1 MVRDFSESVTNFA
14 GQHGSFSSCLS
25 LRRALNGLASNG
37 KYAAGH
43 VVSPKHVVMT
53 RRHLT
58 ATQTR
63 GSIGPR
69 SSRSA
74 LPGVGVAGLPSSGIT
89 TVALRIT
96 PDVGRGTS

>member
-25 LRRALNGLASNG
+25 LGRALNGLASNG

-63 GSIGPR
+63 GSIGAPIVTLCPPR
-69 SSRSA
+69 RRR
-74 LPGVGVAGLPSSGIT
+74 GGLAFKRHHHCRFANNARRWQGN
-89 TVALRIT
+89 
-96 PDVGRGTS
+96 